1 MGDPFLC
8 LRHLPPPDE
17 GTLLS
22 ELVQHQKHLSQRKQ
36 HEMVRITGIFFPPY
50 VPSRTNTV
58 RRCQASDL
66 HGDGF
71 HVTTVPLYF
80 PLIRSF

>member
-1 MGDPFLC
+1 MGDPCPC

-36 HEMVRITGIFFPPY
+36 HEMVRITGYP
-50 VPSRTNTV
+50 
-58 RRCQASDL
+58 
-66 HGDGF
+66 
-71 HVTTVPLYF
+71 F
-80 PLIRSF
+80 PLTSHHEPTRCVAVKLLTCMVTGFM